1 MRLDLLYH
9 HAADLGLRV
18 EWDDMGDFRRGVY
31 FDDLQVIVLN
41 NALTTNQATAALAH
55 EIGHAVFGDRCT
67 DPRRERR
74 ADEYGASLIITVK
87 DYKRAERMVGC
98 HLGALA
104 DELEV
109 TPRLVE
115 AWRRWYA
122 RQPQRRFPQRSVGA
136 RLA

>member
-1 MRLDLLYH
+1 
-9 HAADLGLRV
+9 
-18 EWDDMGDFRRGVY
+18 MGDLRRGVY
-31 FDDLQVIVLN
+31 LDDFNLIILN

-67 DPRRERR
+67 DPARERR
-74 ADEYGASLIITVK
+74 ADEYGASLIITVR
-87 DYKRAERMVGC
+87 DYKRAERLVGC

-115 AWRRWYA
+115 AWRRWYQ
-122 RQPQRRFPQRSVGA
+122 RQPRRQILRRSGDA
-136 RLA
+136 QLA